1 MFSFKGLQRMGGL
14 ALLAAIAPSPP
25 IVPAAGS
32 GVAFVDLVDYPTQE
46 ANWDRFHSLED
57 SLAGAFHDACAD
69 GGCVPRRFLWPM
81 QLRCS
86 VQTPQATVAACVW
99 VIAGSHLTVSATGHI
114 RPDVTVWRC
123 LLPLPTSIAVEQFH
137 AALEV
142 QDPLSVRL
150 PGASATLRQGVQ
162 DCLAAPGSRT

>member
-1 MFSFKGLQRMGGL
+1 MFSFKGLQRVGGV

-32 GVAFVDLVDYPTQE
+32 SVAFVDLIDYPTPE

-57 SLAGAFHDACAD
+57 RLVGAFHDACAD
-69 GGCVPRRFLWPM
+69 GSCVPRRFLWPM

-86 VQTPQATVAACVW
+86 VQTPQATVAACTW

-114 RPDVTVWRC
+114 KPNVIVWRC

-142 QDPLSVRL
+142 HDPLSVRL

-162 DCLAAPGSRT
+162 DCLTAPGSRT

>member
-1 MFSFKGLQRMGGL
+1 MFPFKGLQRLTGVT
-14 ALLAAIAPSPP
+14 LLAALSPSSPS
-25 IVPAAGS
+25 VPAAGS
-32 GVAFVDLVDYPTQE
+32 GVVFVDLIDYPTQE

-57 SLAGAFHDACAD
+57 RLASAFHEVCAE

-81 QLRCS
+81 QVRCS

-99 VIAGSHLTVSATGHI
+99 IIAGSNLMVGATGHI
-114 RPDVTVWRC
+114 TPDVTVWQC

-142 QDPLSVRL
+142 RDPLSVRF
-150 PGASATLRQGVQ
+150 PGSPATLRQGLQ
-162 DCLAAPGSRT
+162 ACLKASGSRA